1 VTREENEMKRFRLRL
16 LATGLVALLVSC
28 GGRVID
34 DSGTGEF
41 SPSDFLPSG
50 SAAGRPGKAGSSRPS
65 KPFPTMKLGD
75 CVPGFLRAEH
85 PERPCRWLTE
95 SGMCFEDTNAACAC
109 ICPLDRDSFCAH
121 GFDGGPNDAK
131 LILCD

>member
-1 VTREENEMKRFRLRL
+1 MKRFGPGL
-16 LATGLVALLVSC
+16 LVMGFVALAVSC

-34 DSGTGEF
+34 DSGSGEF

-50 SAAGRPGKAGSSRPS
+50 SAAGNAGKSGTSRPS
-65 KPFPTMKLGD
+65 TPLPTTKLGD

-95 SGMCFEDTNAACAC
+95 AGMCFEKTDAACAC
-109 ICPLDRDSFCAH
+109 ICPLDHESVCAH

-131 LILCD
+131 LVVCD